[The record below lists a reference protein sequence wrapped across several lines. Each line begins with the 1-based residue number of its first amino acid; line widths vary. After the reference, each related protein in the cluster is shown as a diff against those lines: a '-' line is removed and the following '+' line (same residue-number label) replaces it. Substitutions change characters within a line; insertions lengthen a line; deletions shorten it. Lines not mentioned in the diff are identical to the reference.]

1 MSESNELLAALQGL
15 LAKST
20 AAPAATGWQQQPQP
34 APAAQVQGVA
44 IPVKLSRGRGTIRL
58 YFWLP
63 AEAAAN
69 PQALNNALDELERL
83 GIPLDVYEPRESG
96 WGGNAGWNNSNRNW
110 RR

>member
-1 MSESNELLAALQGL
+1 MSEQSELLTALQGL

-20 AAPAATGWQQQPQP
+20 APAATGWNQP
-34 APAAQVQGVA
+34 APAPAALVQGVA
-44 IPVKLSRGRGTIRL
+44 VPIKIGRGRGTIRL
-58 YFWLP
+58 YLWLP

-69 PQALNNALDELERL
+69 PQSLNAALDDLERA
-83 GIPLDVYEPRESG
+83 GIPLDVYESRESG